1 VLGDDIMI
9 RATFGSAVR
18 GMLMMCIG
26 ACLSATAAAHHS
38 VSPYDRS
45 GNQEVEGEITSI
57 TWRNPHIFLTL
68 DVTDDSGQTVE
79 WLIEGDSANAAAR
92 RGYTR
97 DTLSV
102 GDTIRVAGWPSTR
115 GQREIFLIN
124 ILHDGVETVLGALD
138 APLRWA
144 DSSDSLHPAVAG
156 EELGRSIFRVW
167 APGGLYS
174 PRAEI
179 RYTPAAQAARAQ
191 WDPLTDMLAL
201 RCIPPGMPNANMNP
215 YPIGF
220 TDEGDRIR
228 LDIEEWEATRYIDMV
243 SDEMPENPPASRL
256 GYSIGRWIG
265 DTLVI
270 ETQHVDFEYLDDEG
284 TPMSSEARIVEQYT
298 VNDDGSR
305 LDYTVAVTDPVNLIG
320 PAVWDAHWTY
330 DPGTIIRPF
339 ECEAE

>member
-1 VLGDDIMI
+1 MT
-9 RATFGSAVR
+9 RAKLSSAVR
-18 GMLMMCIG
+18 GLLYVCVG
-26 ACLSATAAAHHS
+26 VLSSAGAAAHHS
-38 VSPYDRS
+38 VSPYDRGS
-45 GNQEVEGEITSI
+45 MQEIEGEITSI

-68 DVTDDSGQTVE
+68 NVKDESGQTIE
-79 WLIEGDSANAAAR
+79 WNIEGDSANAAAR

-97 DTLSV
+97 DTLSI
-102 GDTIRVAGWPSTR
+102 GDNIRIAGWPSTR
-115 GQREIFLIN
+115 GRREIFMIN
-124 ILHDGVETVLGALD
+124 ILHDGVEAVLGALD
-138 APLRWA
+138 APLRWTN
-144 DSSDSLHPAVAG
+144 SSDSLRPAVAG

-167 APGGLYS
+167 APGGLYR

-179 RYTPAAQAARAQ
+179 RYTPVAQAARDA

-228 LDIEEWEATRYIDMV
+228 LDIEEWESTRYIDMV
-243 SDEMPENPPASRL
+243 SEEIPEGPPVGRL

-270 ETQHVDFEYLDDEG
+270 ETARIDFEYLDDEG
-284 TPMSSEARIVEQYT
+284 TPMSDEARIVEQYT
-298 VNDDGSR
+298 VNEDGSR
-305 LDYTVAVTDPVNLIG
+305 LGYTIAVTDPINLIG

-330 DPGTIIRPF
+330 DPGTVIRPF
-339 ECEAE
+339 ECEVE